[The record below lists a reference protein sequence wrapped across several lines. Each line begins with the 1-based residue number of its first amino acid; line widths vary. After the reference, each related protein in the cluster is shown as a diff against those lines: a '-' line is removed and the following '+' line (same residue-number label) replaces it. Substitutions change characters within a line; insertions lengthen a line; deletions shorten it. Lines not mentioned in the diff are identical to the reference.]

1 MKTTRIYALLALLM
15 MGGVRLQAQVNEPV
29 EIFESPMIIAYHFC
43 QWNEG
48 EVLLNANVLG
58 DGRYIIRMDEDGND
72 LEMDRWHL
80 NDNTCSFLTESKF
93 FRNSDGKSCFYYVKG
108 PDRPIVCKVTI
119 LDDFELTTF
128 EFPDPFPIP
137 EEIPHDQW
145 WDFEWL
151 PNDDGSVFVS
161 SSYLDNNMNVHVI
174 ARYNASGELT
184 HQWTD
189 VTNRVYTSLLPPKK
203 GNTGCRLVMEDL
215 TAKDVNS
222 ECVIFDDSLNVVDI
236 KHSIYNQAIGVYRPH
251 YEYFA
256 VHPETD
262 MVYLISDVSFPAFN
276 GNPKIGQDVYMSQ
289 FTPDFTQTKY
299 VMGPYTVDEHDQ
311 KALCEAIAFRGDDI
325 YMCGLM
331 NMMDAY
337 GGSDPE
343 SVENFYVALLDG
355 NLNLKGEIYYH
366 NEARMLTPYSI
377 YALPSGGCL
386 VSTGGNERHTFEQQ
400 HAIYK
405 LSDETIVGIEEAH
418 DAGFAVAVAY
428 PNPGK
433 DVLNIRTVLKDARVE
448 VYDMSGRMVYGREI
462 TDNIT
467 AINTSAWPAGSYVWR
482 VYTLDG
488 GPSTGSGTLV
498 ETGKWIK
505 E

>member
-1 MKTTRIYALLALLM
+1 
-15 MGGVRLQAQVNEPV
+15 
-29 EIFESPMIIAYHFC
+29 
-43 QWNEG
+43 
-48 EVLLNANVLG
+48 
-58 DGRYIIRMDEDGND
+58 
-72 LEMDRWHL
+72 
-80 NDNTCSFLTESKF
+80 
-93 FRNSDGKSCFYYVKG
+93 
-108 PDRPIVCKVTI
+108 
-119 LDDFELTTF
+119 
-128 EFPDPFPIP
+128 
-137 EEIPHDQW
+137 
-145 WDFEWL
+145 
-151 PNDDGSVFVS
+151 
-161 SSYLDNNMNVHVI
+161 
-174 ARYNASGELT
+174 
-184 HQWTD
+184 
-189 VTNRVYTSLLPPKK
+189 
-203 GNTGCRLVMEDL
+203 
-215 TAKDVNS
+215 
-222 ECVIFDDSLNVVDI
+222 
-236 KHSIYNQAIGVYRPH
+236 
-251 YEYFA
+251 
-256 VHPETD
+256 

-386 VSTGGNERHTFEQQ
+386 VSTGGNDRHTFEQQ

-433 DVLNIRTVLKDARVE
+433 DVLNIRTALLDAWVE
-448 VYDMSGRMVYGREI
+448 VYDVNGKLVHSQEI
-462 TDNIT
+462 AENVT
-467 AINTSAWPAGSYVWR
+467 AIDAETWPAGMYVWKMIS
-482 VYTLDG
+482 DG
-488 GPSTGSGTLV
+488 KEV
-498 ETGKWIK
+498 ENGKWIK